1 MRTTIDLPDPL
12 FRRAKARA
20 ALSGLTLKD
29 LITRWV
35 ERGLREDEGPPAAAG
50 HPGRALPVVV
60 TPSGR
65 RMPALTNA
73 EIEALLAEGD
83 AGGAGDHTD

>member
-20 ALSGLTLKD
+20 ALSGLTLKE

-35 ERGLREDEGPPAAAG
+35 ERGLREDEGPPAASG
-50 HPGRALPVVV
+50 RSVRALPVVIL
-60 TPSGR
+60 PAGR

-73 EIEALLAEGD
+73 QIEAVLAED
-83 AGGAGDHTD
+83 EAGTAGDHAN